1 MKNAN
6 VILSVIII
14 LALSSC
20 RTVDY
25 VGKSYEKTDQID
37 IYFDE
42 NEISKNYEIIGQAI
56 GEGGRMKKIQER
68 LIKKAKNEGADGII
82 IGGIYRDRSF
92 DVTGSSQ
99 LHRQI
104 SASFVK
110 YK

>member
-37 IYFDE
+37 I
-42 NEISKNYEIIGQAI
+42 
-56 GEGGRMKKIQER
+56 
-68 LIKKAKNEGADGII
+68 
-82 IGGIYRDRSF
+82 
-92 DVTGSSQ
+92 
-99 LHRQI
+99 
-104 SASFVK
+104 
-110 YK
+110 